1 VPTRAIV
8 CGSVVSESEIK
19 GPTFVSQTLVRKLAV
34 LLHADV
40 IGSTTLVQKN
50 EMLAHERIQHTFQ
63 QFSNTIKDYG
73 GTTRELRGDALVAE
87 FDRASDAV
95 AAALVFQVQNGE
107 SNATLDDDIQ
117 PELRIGISLGEVII
131 ADNTITGAGVVLAQ
145 RLEQLAETG
154 GVVVQESISETVPI
168 RMPFEFENLGDKTL
182 KGFDQPVRVYA
193 ARLRQGEE
201 LPQPES
207 QTTPKS
213 TPAEISQDSDKPSI
227 AVLPFANMSNDPEQ
241 EYFADGIVEDII
253 TALSHIRQW
262 LVVAR
267 NSSFVYKGRNV
278 DIREVARE
286 LSVRYVLEGSVRK
299 SGNRLRITGQLIDAE
314 NGTHIWADKFD
325 GDLADIFELQDKI
338 TESVVGAIEPSLRV
352 AEIERS
358 NRKLP
363 DDMGAYDLY
372 LKALPNLYAM
382 RPDKNKLALDLLH
395 QAITLDPDYAPA
407 LAFLAW
413 GYEQRLVRDWGLY
426 GENDSGTAVA
436 LAHRAIGA
444 DRNDAHVMATA
455 GFVLVMVARDY
466 ERGLQT
472 IDRANELN
480 PNIAFVTMLIGVSQ
494 TFAGDPE
501 QALTHFDN
509 AIRVSPGDPG
519 AFFSYAL
526 AGLSHLFCGRPA
538 EAHEQ
543 ASKAA
548 RMYADW
554 DSTYW
559 ALIPALVQLGRIDEA
574 RSSVSKFLELSPNAT
589 VTRLGELLP
598 VRNSDYLN
606 LILDGM
612 AKAGLPE

>member
-1 VPTRAIV
+1 VN
-8 CGSVVSESEIK
+8 
-19 GPTFVSQTLVRKLAV
+19 QTPVRKLAV

-40 IGSTTLVQKN
+40 VGSTALVQEN
-50 EMLAHERIQHTFQ
+50 ETLAHQRIQQAFQ
-63 QFSNTIKDYG
+63 QFSKTIKSYRG
-73 GTTRELRGDALVAE
+73 ITRELRGDALVAE
-87 FDRASDAV
+87 FDRGSDAV

-107 SNATLDDDIQ
+107 FNAAFSDEIRPQ
-117 PELRIGISLGEVII
+117 LRIGISLGEVII

-154 GVVVQESISETVPI
+154 GVVIQGSVAETVPV
-168 RMPFEFENLGDKTL
+168 RMPFEFENLGEKTL
-182 KGFDQPVRVYA
+182 KGFDQPVRVYT
-193 ARLRQGEE
+193 ARLKQGEE
-201 LPQPES
+201 LPQPET

-213 TPAEISQDSDKPSI
+213 APAASSQVSEKPSI

-241 EYFADGIVEDII
+241 EYFADGMVEDII

-262 LVVAR
+262 RVVAR

-278 DIREVARE
+278 DIREVARD

-299 SGNRLRITGQLIDAE
+299 SANRLRITGQLIDAE
-314 NGTHIWADKFD
+314 SGTHIWADKFD
-325 GDLADIFELQDKI
+325 GDLADVFELQDKI
-338 TESVVGAIEPSLRV
+338 TESVVGAIEPSLLV

-363 DDMGAYDLY
+363 DDLGAYDLY

-395 QAITLDPDYAPA
+395 QAIDLDPNYAPA

-413 GYEQRLVRDWGLY
+413 GYEQRLVRDWGAY
-426 GENDSGTAVA
+426 GEDDSGTAIA
-436 LAHRAIGA
+436 LAHRAIAA
-444 DRNDAHVMATA
+444 DRNDAHVMVAA
-455 GFVLVMVARDY
+455 GFVLLMVARDY
-466 ERGLQT
+466 ERGLQAV
-472 IDRANELN
+472 DRAKELN
-480 PNIAFVTMLIGVSQ
+480 PNIAFVSMLIGVSQ

-501 QALTHFDN
+501 EALIHFDN

-519 AFFSYAL
+519 AFFFYAL

-538 EAHEQ
+538 EAHEL
-543 ASKAA
+543 ARKAA
-548 RMYADW
+548 RMYSDW

-559 ALIPALVQLGRIDEA
+559 ALIPALVQLGRTDEA
-574 RSSVSKFLELSPNAT
+574 RSNLPKFLELSPNAT

-598 VRNSDYLN
+598 VRNRDYLN

>member
-1 VPTRAIV
+1 MN
-8 CGSVVSESEIK
+8 
-19 GPTFVSQTLVRKLAV
+19 QTPVRKLAV

-40 IGSTTLVQKN
+40 VGSTALVQEN
-50 EMLAHERIQHTFQ
+50 ETLAHQRIQQTFQ
-63 QFSNTIKDYG
+63 QFSKTIKSYRG
-73 GTTRELRGDALVAE
+73 ITRELRGDALVAE
-87 FDRASDAV
+87 FDRGSDAV

-107 SNATLDDDIQ
+107 FNAAFSDEIRPQ
-117 PELRIGISLGEVII
+117 LRIGISLGEVII

-145 RLEQLAETG
+145 RLEQLAQAG
-154 GVVVQESISETVPI
+154 GVVIQGSVSETVPI
-168 RMPFEFENLGDKTL
+168 RMPFEFENLGEKTL
-182 KGFDQPVRVYA
+182 KGFDQPVRVYT
-193 ARLRQGEE
+193 ARLKQGEE
-201 LPQPES
+201 LPQPET

-213 TPAEISQDSDKPSI
+213 APAESRQVSEKPSI

-241 EYFADGIVEDII
+241 EYFADGMVEDII

-262 LVVAR
+262 RVVAR

-278 DIREVARE
+278 DIREVARD

-299 SGNRLRITGQLIDAE
+299 SANRLRITGQLIDAE
-314 NGTHIWADKFD
+314 SGTHIWADKFD
-325 GDLADIFELQDKI
+325 GDLADVFELQDKI
-338 TESVVGAIEPSLRV
+338 TESVVGAIEPSLLV

-363 DDMGAYDLY
+363 DDLGAYDLY

-382 RPDKNKLALDLLH
+382 RPDQNKLALDLLH
-395 QAITLDPDYAPA
+395 QAIDLDPYYAPA

-413 GYEQRLVRDWGLY
+413 GYEQRLVRDWGAH
-426 GENDSGTAVA
+426 GEDDSGTAIA
-436 LAHRAIGA
+436 LAHRAIAA
-444 DRNDAHVMATA
+444 DRNDAHVMVTA
-455 GFVLVMVARDY
+455 GFVLLMVARDY
-466 ERGLQT
+466 ERGLQAV
-472 IDRANELN
+472 DRAKELN
-480 PNIAFVTMLIGVSQ
+480 PNIAFVSMLIGVSQ

-501 QALTHFDN
+501 EALIHFDN

-519 AFFSYAL
+519 AFFFYAL

-538 EAHEQ
+538 EAHEL
-543 ASKAA
+543 ARKAA
-548 RMYADW
+548 RMYSDW

-559 ALIPALVQLGRIDEA
+559 ALIPALVQLGRTDEA
-574 RSSVSKFLELSPNAT
+574 RSNLPKFLELSPNAT

-598 VRNSDYLN
+598 VRNPDYLN

>member
-1 VPTRAIV
+1 MN
-8 CGSVVSESEIK
+8 
-19 GPTFVSQTLVRKLAV
+19 QTPVRKLAV

-40 IGSTTLVQKN
+40 VGSTALVQEN
-50 EMLAHERIQHTFQ
+50 ETLAHQRIQQTFQ
-63 QFSNTIKDYG
+63 QFSKTIKSYRG
-73 GTTRELRGDALVAE
+73 ITRELRGDALVAE
-87 FDRASDAV
+87 FDRGSDAV

-107 SNATLDDDIQ
+107 FNAAFSEEIRPQ
-117 PELRIGISLGEVII
+117 LRIGISLGEVII

-145 RLEQLAETG
+145 RLEQLAQAG
-154 GVVVQESISETVPI
+154 GVVIQGSVSETVPI
-168 RMPFEFENLGDKTL
+168 RMPFEFENLGEKTL
-182 KGFDQPVRVYA
+182 KGFDQPVRVYT
-193 ARLRQGEE
+193 ARLKQGEE
-201 LPQPES
+201 LPQPET

-213 TPAEISQDSDKPSI
+213 APAESRQVSEKPSI

-241 EYFADGIVEDII
+241 EYFADGMVEDII

-262 LVVAR
+262 RVVAR

-278 DIREVARE
+278 DIREVARD

-299 SGNRLRITGQLIDAE
+299 SANRLRITGQLIDAE
-314 NGTHIWADKFD
+314 SGTHIWADKFD
-325 GDLADIFELQDKI
+325 GDLADVFELQDKI
-338 TESVVGAIEPSLRV
+338 TESVVGAIEPSLLV

-363 DDMGAYDLY
+363 DDLGAYDLY

-382 RPDKNKLALDLLH
+382 RPDQNKLALDLLH
-395 QAITLDPDYAPA
+395 QAIDLDPNYAPA

-413 GYEQRLVRDWGLY
+413 GYEQRLVRDWGAH
-426 GENDSGTAVA
+426 GEDDSGTAIA
-436 LAHRAIGA
+436 LAHRAIAA
-444 DRNDAHVMATA
+444 DRNDAHVMVTA
-455 GFVLVMVARDY
+455 GFVLLMVARDY
-466 ERGLQT
+466 ERGLQAV
-472 IDRANELN
+472 DRAKELN
-480 PNIAFVTMLIGVSQ
+480 PNIAFVSMLIGVSQ

-501 QALTHFDN
+501 EALIHFDN

-519 AFFSYAL
+519 AFFFYAL

-538 EAHEQ
+538 EAHEL
-543 ASKAA
+543 ARKAA
-548 RMYADW
+548 RMYSDW

-559 ALIPALVQLGRIDEA
+559 ALIPALVQLGRTDEA
-574 RSSVSKFLELSPNAT
+574 RSNLPKFLELSPNAT

-598 VRNSDYLN
+598 VRNPDYLN

>member
-1 VPTRAIV
+1 MN
-8 CGSVVSESEIK
+8 
-19 GPTFVSQTLVRKLAV
+19 QTPVRKLAV

-40 IGSTTLVQKN
+40 VGSTALVQEN
-50 EMLAHERIQHTFQ
+50 ETLAHQRIQQTFQ
-63 QFSNTIKDYG
+63 QFSKTIKSYRG
-73 GTTRELRGDALVAE
+73 ITRELRGDALVAE
-87 FDRASDAV
+87 FDRGSDAV

-107 SNATLDDDIQ
+107 FNAAFSDEIRPQ
-117 PELRIGISLGEVII
+117 LRIGISLGEVII

-145 RLEQLAETG
+145 RLEQLAESG
-154 GVVVQESISETVPI
+154 GVVIQGSVAETVPI
-168 RMPFEFENLGDKTL
+168 RMPFEFENLGEKTL
-182 KGFDQPVRVYA
+182 KGFDQPVRVYT
-193 ARLRQGEE
+193 ARLKQGEE
-201 LPQPES
+201 LPQPET

-213 TPAEISQDSDKPSI
+213 APAESRQVSEKPSI

-241 EYFADGIVEDII
+241 EYFADGMVEDII

-262 LVVAR
+262 RVVAR

-278 DIREVARE
+278 DVREVARD

-299 SGNRLRITGQLIDAE
+299 SANRLRITGQLIDAE
-314 NGTHIWADKFD
+314 SGTHIWADKFD
-325 GDLADIFELQDKI
+325 GDLADVFELQDKI
-338 TESVVGAIEPSLRV
+338 TESVVGAIEPSLLF

-363 DDMGAYDLY
+363 DDLGAYDLY

-382 RPDKNKLALDLLH
+382 RPDQNKLALDLLH
-395 QAITLDPDYAPA
+395 QAIDLDPNYAPA

-413 GYEQRLVRDWGLY
+413 GYEQRLVRDWGAH
-426 GENDSGTAVA
+426 GEDDSGTAIA
-436 LAHRAIGA
+436 LAHRAIAA
-444 DRNDAHVMATA
+444 DRNDAHVMVTA
-455 GFVLVMVARDY
+455 GFVLLMVARDY
-466 ERGLQT
+466 ERGLQAV
-472 IDRANELN
+472 DRAKELN
-480 PNIAFVTMLIGVSQ
+480 PNIAFVSMLIGVSQ

-501 QALTHFDN
+501 EALIHFDN

-519 AFFSYAL
+519 AFFFYAL

-538 EAHEQ
+538 EAHEL
-543 ASKAA
+543 ARKAA
-548 RMYADW
+548 RMYSDW

-559 ALIPALVQLGRIDEA
+559 ALIPALVQLGRTDEA
-574 RSSVSKFLELSPNAT
+574 RSNLPKFLELSPNAT

-598 VRNSDYLN
+598 VRNPDYLN

>member
-1 VPTRAIV
+1 MN
-8 CGSVVSESEIK
+8 
-19 GPTFVSQTLVRKLAV
+19 QTPVRKLAV

-40 IGSTTLVQKN
+40 VGSTALVQEN
-50 EMLAHERIQHTFQ
+50 ETLAHQRIQQTFQ
-63 QFSNTIKDYG
+63 QFSKTIKSYRG
-73 GTTRELRGDALVAE
+73 ITRELRGDALVAE
-87 FDRASDAV
+87 FDRGSDAV

-107 SNATLDDDIQ
+107 FNAAFSDEIRPQ
-117 PELRIGISLGEVII
+117 LRIGISLGEVII

-145 RLEQLAETG
+145 RLEQLAQAG
-154 GVVVQESISETVPI
+154 GVVIQGSVSETVPI
-168 RMPFEFENLGDKTL
+168 RMPFEFENLGEKTL
-182 KGFDQPVRVYA
+182 KGFDQPVRVYT
-193 ARLRQGEE
+193 ARLKQGEE
-201 LPQPES
+201 LPQPET

-213 TPAEISQDSDKPSI
+213 APAESRQVSEKPSI

-241 EYFADGIVEDII
+241 EYFADGMVEDII

-262 LVVAR
+262 RVVAR

-278 DIREVARE
+278 DIREVARD

-299 SGNRLRITGQLIDAE
+299 SANRLRITGQLIDAE
-314 NGTHIWADKFD
+314 SGTHIWADKFD
-325 GDLADIFELQDKI
+325 GDLADVFELQDKI
-338 TESVVGAIEPSLRV
+338 TESVVGAIEPSLLV

-363 DDMGAYDLY
+363 DDLGAYDLY

-382 RPDKNKLALDLLH
+382 RPDQNKLALDLLH
-395 QAITLDPDYAPA
+395 QAIDLDPNYAPA

-413 GYEQRLVRDWGLY
+413 GYEQRLVRDWGAH
-426 GENDSGTAVA
+426 GEDDSGTAIA
-436 LAHRAIGA
+436 LAHRAIAA
-444 DRNDAHVMATA
+444 DRNDAHVMVTA
-455 GFVLVMVARDY
+455 GFVLLMVARDY
-466 ERGLQT
+466 ERGLQAV
-472 IDRANELN
+472 DRAKELN
-480 PNIAFVTMLIGVSQ
+480 PNIAFVSMLIGVSQ

-501 QALTHFDN
+501 EALIHFDN

-519 AFFSYAL
+519 AFFFYAL

-538 EAHEQ
+538 EAHEL
-543 ASKAA
+543 ARKAA
-548 RMYADW
+548 RMYSDW

-559 ALIPALVQLGRIDEA
+559 ALIPALVQLGRTDEA
-574 RSSVSKFLELSPNAT
+574 RSNLPKFLELSPNAT

-598 VRNSDYLN
+598 VRNPDYLN

>member
-1 VPTRAIV
+1 MN
-8 CGSVVSESEIK
+8 
-19 GPTFVSQTLVRKLAV
+19 QTPVRKLAV

-40 IGSTTLVQKN
+40 VGSTALVQEN
-50 EMLAHERIQHTFQ
+50 ETLAHQRIQQTFQ
-63 QFSNTIKDYG
+63 QFSKTIKSYRG
-73 GTTRELRGDALVAE
+73 ITRELRGDALVAE
-87 FDRASDAV
+87 FDRGSDAV

-107 SNATLDDDIQ
+107 FNAAFSDEIRPQ
-117 PELRIGISLGEVII
+117 LRIGISLGEVII

-154 GVVVQESISETVPI
+154 GVVIQGSVSETVPI
-168 RMPFEFENLGDKTL
+168 RMPFEFENLGEKTL
-182 KGFDQPVRVYA
+182 KGFDQPVRVYT
-193 ARLRQGEE
+193 ARLKQGEE
-201 LPQPES
+201 LPQPET

-213 TPAEISQDSDKPSI
+213 APAESRQVSEKPSI

-241 EYFADGIVEDII
+241 EYFADGMVEDII

-262 LVVAR
+262 RVVAR

-278 DIREVARE
+278 DIREVARD

-299 SGNRLRITGQLIDAE
+299 SANRLRITGQLIDAE
-314 NGTHIWADKFD
+314 SGTHIWADKFD
-325 GDLADIFELQDKI
+325 GDLADVFELQDKI
-338 TESVVGAIEPSLRV
+338 TESVVGAIEPSLLV

-363 DDMGAYDLY
+363 DDLGAYDLY

-382 RPDKNKLALDLLH
+382 RPDQNKLALDLLH
-395 QAITLDPDYAPA
+395 QAIDLDPNYAPA

-413 GYEQRLVRDWGLY
+413 GYEQRLVRDWGAH
-426 GENDSGTAVA
+426 GEDDSGTAIA
-436 LAHRAIGA
+436 LAHRAIAA
-444 DRNDAHVMATA
+444 DRNDAHVMVTA
-455 GFVLVMVARDY
+455 GFVLLMVARDY
-466 ERGLQT
+466 ERGLQAV
-472 IDRANELN
+472 DRAKELN
-480 PNIAFVTMLIGVSQ
+480 PNIAFVSMLIGVSQ

-501 QALTHFDN
+501 EALIHFDN

-519 AFFSYAL
+519 AFFFYAL

-538 EAHEQ
+538 EAHEL
-543 ASKAA
+543 ARKAA
-548 RMYADW
+548 RMYSDW

-559 ALIPALVQLGRIDEA
+559 ALIPALVQLGRTDEA
-574 RSSVSKFLELSPNAT
+574 RSNLPKFLELSPNAT

-598 VRNSDYLN
+598 VRNPDYLN